1 VLRIVGG
8 GDAADRPPK
17 SAESHLSHQ
26 RLPAPVCNT
35 IKHVK
40 VIHCAATFTD
50 IINPSNAPHPPTTQL
65 RILFTASIVPS
76 TFNRGTSLGC
86 TTAIRV
92 AEPTG
97 CKLTLR

>member
-1 VLRIVGG
+1 MPLI
-8 GDAADRPPK
+8 APK

-76 TFNRGTSLGC
+76 ALRFQSRDSLGC